1 MCSSQYQRDWSKLN
15 IHSFQQMQLPS
26 VMPISVLAVALF
38 ICMLLVALV
47 ERLTL
52 LIVLKFVLASTVCKA
67 TQRMLE

>member
-1 MCSSQYQRDWSKLN
+1 MCSSQYQRDWGKLSM
-15 IHSFQQMQLPS
+15 HSFQQMQLPS

>member
-1 MCSSQYQRDWSKLN
+1 
-15 IHSFQQMQLPS
+15 
-26 VMPISVLAVALF
+26 MPISVLAVALF